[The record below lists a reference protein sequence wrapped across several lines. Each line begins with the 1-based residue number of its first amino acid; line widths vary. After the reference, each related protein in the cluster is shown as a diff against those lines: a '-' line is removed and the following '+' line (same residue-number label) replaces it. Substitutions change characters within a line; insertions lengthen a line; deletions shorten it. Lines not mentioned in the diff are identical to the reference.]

1 MHELE
6 DHLARIRG
14 AWMAGRG
21 ATEHAPPA
29 WRNAVG
35 QDAGA
40 EAALVALTG
49 QALQV
54 LFRPAPPSLTPRALL
69 PVLSAPTPPE
79 ATRSR
84 IRRLLAARRTEE
96 GGIRSLVLFLAARGY
111 VTHPADWLPR
121 ATDDWAPP
129 VYAPWV
135 AWAAS
140 EAAGAS
146 PEILTADNWQDWP
159 WAERRIALTS
169 LRRGD
174 PASARA
180 LIAAKA
186 GGEPAD
192 RRLKLLETLE
202 EGLTADDAPVLEGF
216 AADRS
221 DRVRALARQLL
232 ARLGRGES
240 DASSA
245 QELAAMVELA
255 RVGLLKRRNQLK
267 LKPLKNPT
275 QESRRHDLF
284 GVVTLADL
292 AKALGADETAL
303 LESVPVGEARVMGAF
318 MAMVEATA
326 SRGAWRGLF
335 DLVQNDTEVS
345 VELVAILAKR
355 ASTDERR
362 AALWSALARDDAPNF
377 RGSLAV
383 AADMLG
389 LAGQKPLL
397 QSPGY
402 KALLALVAES
412 LSTENRTQP
421 SPLAIGLANLGL
433 VLDQAAAR
441 TVVDACVAGGLSAAD
456 PRLDLLHLNI
466 ALEPERP
473 T

>member
-326 SRGAWRGLF
+326 SRGPGGVCSIWFRTTPRCPSNWSPSWPSGPRRMSDGRRCGPPWRGTMRPISEAVSPWPRTCWAWRGRSHYC
-335 DLVQNDTEVS
+335 NR
-345 VELVAILAKR
+345 LATRRCSPSSPR
-355 ASTDERR
+355 ACRR
-362 AALWSALARDDAPNF
+362 RTAPSRRRWPSAW
-377 RGSLAV
+377 
-383 AADMLG
+383 
-389 LAGQKPLL
+389 
-397 QSPGY
+397 
-402 KALLALVAES
+402 
-412 LSTENRTQP
+412 RT
-421 SPLAIGLANLGL
+421 
-433 VLDQAAAR
+433 
-441 TVVDACVAGGLSAAD
+441 SA
-456 PRLDLLHLNI
+456 
-466 ALEPERP
+466 
-473 T
+473 